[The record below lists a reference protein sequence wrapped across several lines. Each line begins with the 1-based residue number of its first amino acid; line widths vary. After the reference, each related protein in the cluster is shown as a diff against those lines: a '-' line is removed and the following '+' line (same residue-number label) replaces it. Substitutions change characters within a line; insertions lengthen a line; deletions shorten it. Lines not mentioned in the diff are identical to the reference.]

1 MHKAIK
7 VLILASIFLNFS
19 VGLFGPIYAIFVE
32 KIGGN
37 ILSASQAIALYSILF
52 GVLKI
57 VFGRLGDIDWNKRK
71 MITTGYLLNA
81 LGFAGYMIVQN
92 PLQLFLVKIVLGI
105 GDAIKN
111 PAWEAIFSKSLDR
124 KMESTEWAYWGG
136 SVSITYGI
144 ASFIGG
150 NIAMFLGFRI
160 LFAIMAI
167 ATAISVVISTLLFRR
182 KIVIGFLKV

>member
-1 MHKAIK
+1 
-7 VLILASIFLNFS
+7 
-19 VGLFGPIYAIFVE
+19 
-32 KIGGN
+32 
-37 ILSASQAIALYSILF
+37 
-52 GVLKI
+52 
-57 VFGRLGDIDWNKRK
+57 
-71 MITTGYLLNA
+71 
-81 LGFAGYMIVQN
+81 
-92 PLQLFLVKIVLGI
+92 
-105 GDAIKN
+105 
-111 PAWEAIFSKSLDR
+111 
-124 KMESTEWAYWGG
+124 MESTEWAYWGG